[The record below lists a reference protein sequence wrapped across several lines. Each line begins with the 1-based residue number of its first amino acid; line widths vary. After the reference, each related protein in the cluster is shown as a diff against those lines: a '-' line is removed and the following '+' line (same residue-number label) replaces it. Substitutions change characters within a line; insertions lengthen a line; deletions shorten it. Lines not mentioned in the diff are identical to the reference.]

1 MTGAT
6 GLHAYSDYFDDK
18 GRFLAAGGLPSYI
31 QPLGFIGDRTQI
43 HILHWR
49 NMKTGKEKI
58 GTMLPNN
65 MPERVSKMLFEV
77 AMVKRPVGQVREFED
92 FDFESKGGHPVS
104 CWK

>member
-1 MTGAT
+1 
-6 GLHAYSDYFDDK
+6 
-18 GRFLAAGGLPSYI
+18 
-31 QPLGFIGDRTQI
+31 
-43 HILHWR
+43 
-49 NMKTGKEKI
+49 
-58 GTMLPNN
+58 MLPNN